1 MTLVV
6 KSGGPAALAEW
17 QAHFAECAPRL
28 DVRGW
33 DDPDLD
39 PEDVRHA
46 LVWDPDPGRL
56 VGFPNLRLIISSG
69 AGVDHI
75 LRDPYLPPHV
85 PIVRMGGMATVAH
98 MADFVR
104 LGAFA
109 LLRDMRRI
117 MANQQNRHWEEF
129 GVPRSSAETRVGVM
143 GLGTLGLPAAVA
155 LRDCGFPT
163 IGWSRRRR
171 TIPGV
176 RCYEGPEEFAEF
188 LARTDILVNLLPQT
202 DATRNIIDATSLA
215 LLPPGAAVL
224 NAGRGSHLVIE
235 DLIAAIGAGHIS
247 GAFLDVFPVEPLP
260 PDHPVW
266 THPRIVVST
275 HIAAIPSRRD
285 RARFAASAIAAFE
298 RGETPPNLYDPAQ
311 GY

>member
-6 KSGGPAALAEW
+6 KSGGPGALAEW
-17 QAHFAECAPRL
+17 QAHFAEFAPRL
-28 DVRGW
+28 EVRGW

-46 LVWDPDPGRL
+46 LVWEPEPGRL
-56 VGFPNLRLIISSG
+56 VSFSNLRLIISSG

-85 PIVRMGGMATVAH
+85 PIVRMGGVSTIAH

-104 LGAFA
+104 LGVFS
-109 LLRDMRRI
+109 LLRDMKRI
-117 MANQQNRHWEEF
+117 ITNQQDRHWEEF
-129 GVPRSSAETRVGVM
+129 GVPRSSVETRVGVM
-143 GLGTLGLPAAVA
+143 GLGTLGLPAAMA

-171 TIPGV
+171 TLPGV
-176 RCYEGPEEFAEF
+176 RCYEGPDEFAEF
-188 LARTDILVNLLPQT
+188 LSRTDILVNLLPET
-202 DATRNIIDATSLA
+202 EATRGIINAETLA
-215 LLPPGAAVL
+215 LLPVGAAVL
-224 NAGRGSHLVIE
+224 NAGRGSHVVLDALV
-235 DLIAAIGAGHIS
+235 AALDSGHLS
-247 GAFLDVFPVEPLP
+247 GAFLDVFSPEPLP
-260 PDHPVW
+260 KDHPVW
-266 THPRIVVST
+266 AHPRVIVST

-285 RARFAASAIAAFE
+285 RARFTADAIAAFE
-298 RGETPPNLYDPAQ
+298 RGETPPNLFDPAA